1 MKTCCSLILLLLT
14 FAFTHAQTPAKADT
28 IVPGK
33 APAETQLKE
42 IKEKKVI
49 LHSDSADNVPKKDGL
64 IDTTLQNKYGDLLN
78 DDTAYNK
85 KYPFWKPAI
94 AVVGINTFVW
104 AEDRFIANADF
115 SHIGAKTWAY
125 NIKHGWEWD
134 RDRFGINFIGHPYSG
149 TLSFNA
155 ARSSGYNYLQS
166 SIFSI
171 GGSLMWEYFGENTR
185 PSYND
190 IINTPVN
197 GAFLGEIFYRLSS
210 NILDDRTTGR
220 ERVFREIFAG
230 IIDPMRGLNRLLQKK
245 TFRRTNKEVYQKEP
259 LNITLSGGLHQITN
273 NSYTFL
279 GAGPSNMVFMAQFDY
294 GNPFEDRRRKPFD
307 FFRLRTEVSLGV
319 GRKILGDI
327 NGYGVLFG
335 KNIQIGKMDA
345 LIGGFQYYDYLDS
358 KTFEL
363 GAIGFGGGLFTK
375 LPLGK
380 KNNLYSDIHI
390 AGVPFA
396 GNSLRF
402 VSDTSQVRD
411 YVFGGGLEAKVEATL
426 TLGKY
431 ATASVVYYYWWIHTY
446 VGTAGNNLV
455 GLLKPKITVQI
466 YKNINLG
473 LEHYIYYNDRYLN
486 NAPASHS
493 IRTEQKVFLQIF
505 LEDPQRKGRYN

>member
-1 MKTCCSLILLLLT
+1 MKIACIVACLVLLST
-14 FAFTHAQTPAKADT
+14 FIHAQKPVKADT

-33 APAETQLKE
+33 APLETQLKQ
-42 IKEKKVI
+42 IKEKKI
-49 LHSDSADNVPKKDGL
+49 LLHSDSTDNTPKKDAL

-94 AVVGINTFVW
+94 AVIGINTFVW
-104 AEDRFIANADF
+104 AEDRFVADADF
-115 SHIGAKTWAY
+115 SRIGFKTWGD
-125 NIKHGWEWD
+125 NIKNGWVWD

-166 SIFSI
+166 SAFSI
-171 GGSLMWEYFGENTR
+171 GGSLMWEYLGENTR

-230 IIDPMRGLNRLLQKK
+230 IIDPMRGINRLLQKK
-245 TFRRTNKEVYQKEP
+245 SFRRTNKEVYEKEP
-259 LNITLSGGLHQITN
+259 LNITLYGGVQKINDGPKAFGSGPTN
-273 NSYTFL
+273 TVL
-279 GAGPSNMVFMAQFDY
+279 IAQFDY
-294 GNPFEDRRRKPFD
+294 GNPFEDIRRKPFD
-307 FFRLRTEVSLGV
+307 FFKLRTELNLGI
-319 GRKILGDI
+319 GRKILGNI
-327 NGYGVLFG
+327 TGYGVLFG
-335 KNIQIGKMDA
+335 KNSKAGKLDI
-345 LIGGFQYYDYLDS
+345 LVGGFQYYDYWDNRQ
-358 KTFEL
+358 FEL
-363 GAIGFGGGLFTK
+363 GAIGFGGGVFTK

-380 KNNLYSDIHI
+380 KNNLYSDVHI
-390 AGVPFA
+390 AAVPFA

-411 YVFGGGLEAKVEATL
+411 YVFGGGLEGKFESTL

-431 ATASVVYYYWWIHTY
+431 ATASIIYYYYWIHTY
-446 VGTAGNNLV
+446 VGTSGNNLV
-455 GLLKPKITVQI
+455 AILKPRLTFQL
-466 YKNINLG
+466 YKNVSIG
-473 LEHYIYYNDRYLN
+473 LEHYVYYNNRYLSEL
-486 NAPASHS
+486 PASHS
-493 IRTEQKVFLQIF
+493 TKTEQKIFLQIF